1 MKKANMHVSIWA
13 SSLSRFDS
21 AWSSLV
27 TFYTVFGSKGKRVGP
42 CGLLIW
48 AGDERGKNRDGI
60 VCAFTWAASFP
71 GCALWIPLGPSWQ
84 AIIGRQMSFPADAYN
99 KPITDADVYGCYVRS
114 TSIHPSPE
122 LASRL
127 TGLLGPRGAMQW
139 TDAGGRGGGE
149 SACGGERAGSYA
161 EAARPHRV

>member
-48 AGDERGKNRDGI
+48 AGDERGENRDGI

-114 TSIHPSPE
+114 TSIHPSGFRIRRQE
-122 LASRL
+122 IQS
-127 TGLLGPRGAMQW
+127 QQ
-139 TDAGGRGGGE
+139 TDCVRIQSMCNVADL
-149 SACGGERAGSYA
+149 YM
-161 EAARPHRV
+161 